1 MPFWIEQIKHW
12 WVSALFRVIHL
23 QYSHWTNVQEIIEQI
38 YQYTSEFIIG
48 RKECCGSL
56 HICTYTILN
65 ERRVCDAY
73 LVFYIRGEA
82 LGIHLGIWA
91 KMAAPCSHISWLKL
105 VSLCPTLC
113 MCLQWYIM
121 HGPRGYL
128 FRLIG
133 LNWTDVKCPIVTA
146 YFSRS
151 SLETGRQHRTQ
162 NTTTPP
168 LFWSNSK

>member
-1 MPFWIEQIKHW
+1 MTFWIEQIKHW

-23 QYSHWTNVQEIIEQI
+23 QYSHWKNVQENYWTNISI
-38 YQYTSEFIIG
+38 YIWVHN
-48 RKECCGSL
+48 RKERMLWESTY
-56 HICTYTILN
+56 TYTILN

-128 FRLIG
+128 YRLDE
-133 LNWTDVKCPIVTA
+133 LNCTDWPRGCLYRLNELNITDGPRG
-146 YFSRS
+146 Y
-151 SLETGRQHRTQ
+151 L
-162 NTTTPP
+162 
-168 LFWSNSK
+168 